1 MDEKLSLNMFD
12 NDVVKWKHNGTL
24 YALHVQSDDNSINP
38 RTDMD
43 NVTIMACWHRRYS
56 LGDTIQDQQPCDFW
70 LRLVQE
76 NVSPSEVLAAAEAGE
91 LNGIRIAP
99 NEEDAKLVDVYTF
112 FESDEVREY
121 EAERK
126 DTVARCLME
135 ELTTEHCMRLLEPYA
150 VWLPL
155 WLYDHSGITMSCG
168 ARTGQFADQ
177 WDSGQVGWIVA
188 LKKTIMEE
196 IATEYV
202 EETSGERVPD
212 EQLHENES
220 SACTYQA
227 RSLTN
232 ETWKQRAIEIMECD
246 VKIYDQMLTGD
257 VYGFTL
263 YSAPPVEDGEEPNWN
278 EEDSCWGFFG
288 SNIMK
293 NGIEEA
299 VGCGLRAAVTTGEYV
314 QTVAQKYTVTRY
326 KF

>member
-76 NVSPSEVLAAAEAGE
+76 NVPPSEVLTAAEAGE
-91 LNGIRIAP
+91 LSGIRIAP
-99 NEEDAKLVDVYTF
+99 NEEDAKLVDVYTS

-202 EETSGERVPD
+202 EETSGERGPS

-227 RSLTN
+227 RPLTN
-232 ETWKQRAIEIMECD
+232 ETRSEERRVGKEC
-246 VKIYDQMLTGD
+246 
-257 VYGFTL
+257 
-263 YSAPPVEDGEEPNWN
+263 
-278 EEDSCWGFFG
+278 
-288 SNIMK
+288 
-293 NGIEEA
+293 
-299 VGCGLRAAVTTGEYV
+299 
-314 QTVAQKYTVTRY
+314 
-326 KF
+326 